1 MIFNIMFYTEK
12 MPRNRPPQF
21 QIGQACGTGRRPLG
35 ATKVMFSG
43 TLDKVFDGGPQN
55 HTKLIIFY
63 RQTNRFGRS
72 FGKRPYLKFPAV
84 AFQCSRQSN
93 KHHICLGRLPRGSAC
108 AYLQSG
114 ILHRNC
120 ITWYAWMANGLRKVQ
135 GWCHEVMRNVVSSS

>member
-43 TLDKVFDGGPQN
+43 TLDKVCDGGPRS
-55 HTKLIIFY
+55 HTKLIMFI
-63 RQTNRFGRS
+63 GKPIDLAS
-72 FGKRPYLKFPAV
+72 FGKRPYLEFPAV

>member
-1 MIFNIMFYTEK
+1 LE
-12 MPRNRPPQF
+12 
-21 QIGQACGTGRRPLG
+21 
-35 ATKVMFSG
+35 
-43 TLDKVFDGGPQN
+43 
-55 HTKLIIFY
+55 
-63 RQTNRFGRS
+63 
-72 FGKRPYLKFPAV
+72 FPAV

-135 GWCHEVMRNVVSSS
+135 GWCHEVMRNVVSSSWQPISSIVFEQRPSGLYQQNGIHNLFVIVTLCVIQHPAIWHSFLAVVTRSQLQTGSCFWGTIPS